1 MAITAARKT
10 RIENRIT
17 AKETYLTSLYALQEN
32 PDDVASYKFDSGEG
46 SQQTAFRSLS
56 EVGMAIRR
64 TESTIDRLYREL
76 LGHSIINVT
85 LRRN

>member
-46 SQQTAFRSLS
+46 SQQTAFRSN
-56 EVGMAIRR
+56 
-64 TESTIDRLYREL
+64 
-76 LGHSIINVT
+76 H
-85 LRRN
+85 